1 MRDFMVNGFSK
12 HGSIQSF
19 YVQAENQTEAK
30 KIGELL
36 GIRRG
41 FFVKKSTIPGGFTK
55 RDAIIQK
62 AAKMIKRTEDEL
74 KDFCHAADDETINA
88 AGPDGIA
95 QQYLEYTGSSMS
107 GINWEWRD

>member
-1 MRDFMVNGFSK
+1 MKNFMVNGFSK

-36 GIRRG
+36 GIWRG
-41 FFVKKSTIPGGFTK
+41 FFVKKSTIPGGFTR

-62 AAKMIKRTEDEL
+62 AAKMINRTETEL
-74 KDFCHAADDETINA
+74 KDFCHAADDETILA
-88 AGPDGIA
+88 AGPGGIA
-95 QQYLEYTGSSMS
+95 YQYLEYTGSRIS